1 VREPE
6 GPRLAPT
13 AEDQLQ
19 TIFVGDIPD
28 DLADD
33 WMDRISRVCSLYLI
47 SFYVANMQALGKLKE
62 WRRATDGADKPR
74 QFGFAIFEDAESTNR
89 AYRMLQEFEI
99 PSLQAG
105 KPASKLMV
113 RLSSHNLLGNVLI
126 WLGPNRRQYRRISVN
141 FRSRRQ
147 FYRCE
152 SLSRYHGLT
161 NQGTRR

>member
-1 VREPE
+1 MIPPNFNFNAPVIHFGQTLSGATTISIPQPSTVAATPIARPTFVRELE

-33 WMDRISRVCSLYLI
+33 WMERICRVSSLS
-47 SFYVANMQALGKLKE
+47 SFLLYVANKQALGKLKE
-62 WRRATDGADKPR
+62 WRRATGGADKPR

-99 PSLQAG
+99 PSVQPG
-105 KPASKLMV
+105 KSASKLMV
-113 RLSSHNLLGNVLI
+113 RSQH
-126 WLGPNRRQYRRISVN
+126 ISP
-141 FRSRRQ
+141 RT
-147 FYRCE
+147 C
-152 SLSRYHGLT
+152 
-161 NQGTRR
+161 